1 MVRTTGE
8 LPPLDPEIRR
18 QRDAL
23 IDHHLADAHGVLH
36 LGAHLG
42 QERDHYAHRDLP
54 VVWVEAHPVMHKRLL
69 ANIDG
74 YESQQ
79 ALCGVLAEVDGREVR
94 FGRSATMNGAS
105 SSMFDFGADAHALW
119 PDQELE
125 MIERLP
131 LPTVMLDSLLAQH
144 DIDPADYD
152 FWVLD
157 VQGAELL
164 ALQGAAYS
172 LCSCRALLTEASTV
186 EVYRGGSRWPELRD
200 HLRAQGFS
208 PLWSPERQHDDV
220 LFLADMPPG
229 RFHQGSGQ

>member
-1 MVRTTGE
+1 MPNATGE
-8 LPPLDPEIRR
+8 LPPLDPETRR
-18 QRDAL
+18 RRDAL
-23 IDHHLADAHGVLH
+23 IDHYLADARGVLH

-42 QERDHYAHRDLP
+42 QERDRYAHRDLP
-54 VVWVEAHPVMHKRLL
+54 VVWVEAHPIFHKRLL
-69 ANIDG
+69 ANISG
-74 YESQQ
+74 YDKQQ

-125 MIERLP
+125 MTERLP
-131 LPTVMLDSLLAQH
+131 LTTVTLDSLLAQH

-164 ALQGAAYS
+164 ALQGAAHS
-172 LCSCRALLTEASTV
+172 LRSCRALLTEASTV
-186 EVYRGGSRWPELRD
+186 EVYRSGSRWPELRD
-200 HLRAQGFS
+200 HLQAQGFTPS
-208 PLWSPERQHDDV
+208 WSPERQHDDV
-220 LFLADMPPG
+220 LFLADMPA
-229 RFHQGSGQ
+229 GSR